1 MPEQTDHPLL
11 SDDETAR
18 LTAREENDIFRGPQ
32 YRDGFIRGMRVCR
45 DIYEQARK
53 QDKERIRELEEEWIP
68 VTENCQPER
77 NSTAIYWHK
86 GIDKDNPIRT
96 GFPAVAD
103 EWRWEY
109 YGKRATHFLKYDPPT
124 KP

>member
-1 MPEQTDHPLL
+1 MPEQTDQPLL
-11 SDDETAR
+11 SDSELR
-18 LTAREENDIFRGPQ
+18 RVIND
-32 YRDGFIRGMRVCR
+32 RDVRTDDLGMNIAMAVR
-45 DIYEQARK
+45 DCYEQARK
-53 QDKERIRELEEEWIP
+53 QDKERRWIP

-103 EWRWEY
+103 EWRWEDH
-109 YGKRATHFLKYDPPT
+109 GKRATHFLKYDPPT

>member
-1 MPEQTDHPLL
+1 MPEQTDQPRPLSEYISNVICYDAPVPTFTDKSAL
-11 SDDETAR
+11 ESWLNMAKDLE
-18 LTAREENDIFRGPQ
+18 
-32 YRDGFIRGMRVCR
+32 
-45 DIYEQARK
+45 
-53 QDKERIRELEEEWIP
+53 QDKERIRELENERRWIP

-86 GIDKDNPIRT
+86 GIDEDNPIRT

-103 EWRWEY
+103 EWRWEDH
-109 YGKRATHFLKYDPPT
+109 GKRATHFLKYDPPT